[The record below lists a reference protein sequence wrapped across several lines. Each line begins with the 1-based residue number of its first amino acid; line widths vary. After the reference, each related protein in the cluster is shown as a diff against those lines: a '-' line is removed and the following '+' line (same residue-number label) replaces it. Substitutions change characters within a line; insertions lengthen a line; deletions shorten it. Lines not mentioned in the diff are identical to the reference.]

1 MRELGASWRESIEE
15 IPLSGLLLM
24 LRQEQAKRVEN
35 VMTLSD
41 KELIERLDRARKT
54 NVNGGKINGN

>member
-1 MRELGASWRESIEE
+1 
-15 IPLSGLLLM
+15 M

-54 NVNGGKINGN
+54 NENGGKINGN

>member
-41 KELIERLDRARKT
+41 KELIERLEARKT
-54 NVNGGKINGN
+54 NVNGGKVNGN

>member
-41 KELIERLDRARKT
+41 KELIERLDARKT

>member
-41 KELIERLDRARKT
+41 KELIERLDARKT
-54 NVNGGKINGN
+54 NENGGKINGN